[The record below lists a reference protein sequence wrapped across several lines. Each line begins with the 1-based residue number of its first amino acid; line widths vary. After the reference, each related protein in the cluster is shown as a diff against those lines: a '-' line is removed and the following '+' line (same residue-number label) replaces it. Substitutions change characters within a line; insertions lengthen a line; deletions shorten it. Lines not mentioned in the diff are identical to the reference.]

1 MKNTKKK
8 GNPAKKLIP
17 AAGSLMVS
25 AVMLATSTYA
35 WFTMNKEVS
44 VKGMQVKAQAEAGL
58 LINEVKTAG
67 DDYWDE
73 SATALVAPGTALVP
87 TSTTNATKWFHANSR
102 IASDEAGASANQ
114 ASTNLSGYYEE
125 LSLTEQTIALAE
137 GAEGTRHAEYSINY
151 SNNNG
156 TADYQSGSTDNAY
169 FIKYKYYMRVSKDNG
184 LNGLAKTENAQ
195 NVAIKKVDV
204 TLPDTQGSANL
215 NKALRVGVKIGGKMY
230 IYAPV
235 YGAGQTSAVYYA
247 TTAITNTTD
256 ANSVITEQTVANQ
269 QVNAFAKDTVV
280 YTALS
285 QLPGLTGDGEEVD
298 IYVWFEGEDEN
309 CKSENIT
316 DTLDN
321 IEVSVTFGLETLTAA
336 NAATAATVGTGDGK
350 TVKNEF

>member
-1 MKNTKKK
+1 
-8 GNPAKKLIP
+8 
-17 AAGSLMVS
+17 MVS
-25 AVMLATSTYA
+25 RTYA

-44 VKGMQVKAQAEAGL
+44 VQGMQVKAQAEAGL

-125 LSLTEQTIALAE
+125 LTLTEQKIDLAE

-184 LNGLAKTENAQ
+184 LTGLAKTENAQ

-204 TLPDTQGSANL
+204 TLPQTQGSEKL
-215 NKALRVGVKIGGKMY
+215 NKALRVGVMIGGKMY

-256 ANSVITEQTVANQ
+256 ANSVITGQTVTNQ

-280 YTALS
+280 YTALTA
-285 QLPGLTGDGEEVD
+285 LPGLTGDGEEVD

-336 NAATAATVGTGDGK
+336 NAATAATVGTGNTA